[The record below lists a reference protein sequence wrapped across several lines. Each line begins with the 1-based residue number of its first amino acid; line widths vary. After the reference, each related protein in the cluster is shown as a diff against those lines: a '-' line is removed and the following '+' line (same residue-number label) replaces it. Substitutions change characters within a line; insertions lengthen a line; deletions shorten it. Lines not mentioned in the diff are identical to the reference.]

1 LVQSTPTLLV
11 QDSWCVPSKRQLRGV
26 HLPADLQPDPATEGS
41 VSIYNA
47 DAGPIWRWWAA
58 WDWARLPSPWTSWL
72 HSTP

>member
-47 DAGPIWRWWAA
+47 DAGPIWR
-58 WDWARLPSPWTSWL
+58 
-72 HSTP
+72 